1 MLNFFVKFMKDI
13 VVRFYACFNTIL
25 IYFNNLIIILIQL
38 EKDSVLNSNTQHYN
52 IYILYIIF
60 SYTYNHND
68 YMLKHL
74 RNMFKYLCYDFKIKD
89 KNGYL

>member
-38 EKDSVLNSNTQHYN
+38 ERQCNTQHYN

-74 RNMFKYLCYDFKIKD
+74 RNMFK
-89 KNGYL
+89 